1 MSKRLVVGLLATVAV
16 AAGVTA
22 GMLAYPR
29 WRSDPALADVAVA
42 SLFELRLNDADGKSY
57 AFDAWRGKTL
67 VVNFWATWCP
77 PCREEMPAFSRVSEK
92 FSARGVQFVG
102 VALDSAA
109 NVGNFAKQWPVSYP
123 LLIAESDGI
132 ELSRQLGNSRL
143 ALPYTLVIA
152 ANGKVALTQLGRVAE
167 AELENLLHDIATH

>member
-1 MSKRLVVGLLATVAV
+1 MRQRLIVGLRVSIAVAV
-16 AAGVTA
+16 GVTA

-29 WRSDPALADVAVA
+29 WRSKPALPELAIAG
-42 SLFELRLNDADGKSY
+42 LFDLQLNDAGGKAY

-77 PCREEMPAFSRVSEK
+77 PCREEMPAFSRISEN
-92 FSARGVQFVG
+92 FFARGVQFVG

-109 NVGNFAKQWPVSYP
+109 NVSNFAQQFPVSYP
-123 LLIAESDGI
+123 LLIAETDGI
-132 ELSRQLGNSRL
+132 ELSRQLGNSHS

-152 ANGKVALTQLGRVAE
+152 PNGQVVLKQLGRVSE
-167 AELENLLHDIATH
+167 AELEKLLHAIAAH